1 MKERLEAIKKAALE
15 KIEQADAMDSLNDI
29 RVSVLGKKGE
39 LTQVLKGMK
48 DVAKEERPIVGQ
60 MVNDT
65 RAVIEEALE
74 KEMTLLKK
82 KVREEKMK
90 REVIDVTLPGKTH
103 EKGHRHPNQIALEDL
118 ERVFI
123 GMGYEVVEG
132 IKTNRGKESLL
143 HRKSAGFFYGIM
155 SRATGFDM
163 QNASDFKLLDRK
175 AVESVLSMPE
185 RSMFFRATSSW
196 IGYRSTSVLFE
207 VQEREAGESKW
218 SARSLISYAFR
229 NIVAFTTLP
238 LQFVTAGAVGCFIC
252 SLILL
257 VYSLVRYF
265 TGHAVEGY
273 TTLLIVLLFIG
284 SAVMMSLGIIGYYIA
299 RIYEEVKKRPRYI
312 VSKIIHGGKKK

>member
-1 MKERLEAIKKAALE
+1 MSRLSVVLPAYNEELMTAKACRTLKEILDHEGISYELVLVDDGSSDGPWNQ
-15 KIEQADAMDSLNDI
+15 IEQIAEQDPNITGVHFSRNFGKEAAIVAGLAQASGDAVAVMDCDL
-29 RVSVLGKKGE
+29 
-39 LTQVLKGMK
+39 QH
-48 DVAKEERPIVGQ
+48 PP
-60 MVNDT
+60 DT
-65 RAVIEEALE
+65 LV
-74 KEMTLLKK
+74 
-82 KVREEKMK
+82 KMF
-90 REVIDVTLPGKTH
+90 RLWE
-103 EKGHRHPNQIALEDL
+103 Q
-118 ERVFI
+118 
-123 GMGYEVVEG
+123 GYEVVEG

-196 IGYRSTSVLFE
+196 IGYRSISVLFE

>member
-1 MKERLEAIKKAALE
+1 MSRLSVVLPAYNEELMTAKACRALKEILDHEGISYELVLVDDGSSDGTWNQ
-15 KIEQADAMDSLNDI
+15 IEQIAEQDPNITGVHFSRNFGKEAAIVAGLAQASGDAVAVMDCDL
-29 RVSVLGKKGE
+29 
-39 LTQVLKGMK
+39 QH
-48 DVAKEERPIVGQ
+48 PP
-60 MVNDT
+60 DT
-65 RAVIEEALE
+65 LV
-74 KEMTLLKK
+74 
-82 KVREEKMK
+82 KMF
-90 REVIDVTLPGKTH
+90 RLWE
-103 EKGHRHPNQIALEDL
+103 Q
-118 ERVFI
+118 
-123 GMGYEVVEG
+123 GYEVVEG

-196 IGYRSTSVLFE
+196 IGYRSISVLFE

-312 VSKIIHGGKKK
+312 VSKIIHGGK